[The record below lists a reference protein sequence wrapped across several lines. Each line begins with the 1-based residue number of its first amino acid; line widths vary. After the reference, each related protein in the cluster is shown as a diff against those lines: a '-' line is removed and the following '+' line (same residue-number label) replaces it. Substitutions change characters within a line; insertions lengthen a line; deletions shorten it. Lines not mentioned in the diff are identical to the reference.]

1 MKKLEFESA
10 RDRIGKA
17 FGRPPI
23 APAPIVV
30 EVIANRPRPW
40 GEPRKE
46 TAKRPPRSWGGVGVA
61 VLCAA
66 ACPAI
71 IVGVRD
77 QLHVSTAPFNAT
89 APVETWTPVAGN
101 DDATTMP
108 DHVTGADLD
117 ARCEQLWTLLDAQI
131 DIIHEEEP
139 KPGFTRAYR
148 SASRLGLL
156 TARQIQSQGCPVKDE
171 ATFDAQNRAIE
182 ALNRLMQQ

>member
-1 MKKLEFESA
+1 
-10 RDRIGKA
+10 
-17 FGRPPI
+17 
-23 APAPIVV
+23 
-30 EVIANRPRPW
+30 
-40 GEPRKE
+40 
-46 TAKRPPRSWGGVGVA
+46 
-61 VLCAA
+61 
-66 ACPAI
+66 
-71 IVGVRD
+71 
-77 QLHVSTAPFNAT
+77 
-89 APVETWTPVAGN
+89 
-101 DDATTMP
+101 MP

-171 ATFDAQNRAIE
+171 ATFDAQIRAIE